1 MGKGQRSKRNR
12 YNREIIRNSEVAE
25 EVYSGKIKYKKE
37 HYNKYAGEEFKGKK
51 KKNKN
56 PATIDNKLEKISR
69 ETEEKVEMIVKDYND
84 NINKIT
90 KRYNYGILIGLAVFI
105 IVLIIISFKI
115 I

>member
-56 PATIDNKLEKISR
+56 PVTIDNKINMVIDNMNNELAE
-69 ETEEKVEMIVKDYND
+69 VKKEHDK
-84 NINKIT
+84 NINKIVKT
-90 KRYNYGILIGLAVFI
+90 FNYTILGLIGLAI
-105 IVLIIISFKI
+105 IAVIIIGVI
-115 I
+115 IL